1 MSLESRKN
9 AVLEDP
15 THVMTDRLQSLW
27 DRFGRLALGVLGAI
41 VVLAVGYY
49 FTAQANARREND
61 ASARL
66 AEANQLFWQGD
77 YDRSKTMSEEVAK
90 QFSGTPSGT
99 DALRIA
105 GDNAYWKGEWKA
117 AITQYRAYLGKQ
129 ATGIVADAVRRS
141 LAYALESDGQQAEA
155 VKLYDQL
162 VGRFERESSAEF
174 LFASAR
180 CYQGL
185 GKQDEAL
192 ERARRIVNEFGET
205 SYSVPARVLVAELS
219 PVPVLR

>member
-1 MSLESRKN
+1 MSLESRKT

-15 THVMTDRLQSLW
+15 GAVMLDRLKSLW
-27 DRFGRLALGVLGAI
+27 TRFGRLSLGVIGAI
-41 VVLAVGYY
+41 AVVGVGFY
-49 FTAQANARREND
+49 FTAQANDRRENE
-61 ASARL
+61 ASAKL

-77 YDRSKTMSEEVAK
+77 YDRSLTTSEEVAK
-90 QFSGTPSGT
+90 QFGGTPSGT

-117 AITQYRAYLGKQ
+117 AITHFRAYLGKH
-129 ATGIVADAVRRS
+129 ATGLVADAVRRS
-141 LAYALESDGQQAEA
+141 LAYSYESDGQPAEA

-180 CYQGL
+180 CYRAL
-185 GKQDEAL
+185 GKDSEAL
-192 ERARRIVNEFGET
+192 ARGKRIVSEFGET
-205 SYSVPARVLVAELS
+205 SYSMPARVLVAELTPA
-219 PVPVLR
+219 PVIR